1 MMSSMPPFDEGLPW
15 EEEVL
20 DVPDLPD
27 CIAPASG
34 EYGDPQENSID
45 ILNAIYH
52 ELILPC
58 VRLIEEGQNEQA
70 YKMYRDHVL
79 MLENQYILA

>member
-27 CIAPASG
+27 CI
-34 EYGDPQENSID
+34 Q
-45 ILNAIYH
+45 
-52 ELILPC
+52 
-58 VRLIEEGQNEQA
+58 R
-70 YKMYRDHVL
+70 
-79 MLENQYILA
+79 